1 MGRLAGPGLRLGLL
15 LVLALSLWS
24 CTHGSDGAGVA
35 HTVRRGENLYRIAQ
49 YYEVSVSAIVAANR
63 IRDVQ
68 ALRVGERLWI
78 PGARRSQPSHALL
91 PPPGG
96 SNATRRQ
103 TRNDALRNAN
113 LSFGWPLRG
122 RLTSG
127 YGRRNGRLHEGIDL
141 AARPGTA
148 IRAAEA
154 GRVIYSGNGL
164 GAYGNVV
171 IVKHNGRYASV
182 YAHNRKNH
190 VRKGHVVNK
199 GDVIAELGKT
209 GNASGPHLHFEIR
222 HDELAR
228 DPLQYLP

>member
-1 MGRLAGPGLRLGLL
+1 MGRLAGPGQRVGLA
-15 LVLALSLWS
+15 LVLALALSS
-24 CTHGSDGAGVA
+24 CAHGPEGEGVV
-35 HTVRRGENLYRIAQ
+35 HTLRRGENLYRIAQ
-49 YYEVSVSAIVAANR
+49 YYDVSVAAIVKANR
-63 IRDVQ
+63 IRDVH
-68 ALRVGERLWI
+68 ALRVGERLRI
-78 PGARRSQPSHALL
+78 PGARRSQPAYALL
-91 PPPGG
+91 PPAGA
-96 SNATRRQ
+96 SDSARRQ
-103 TRNDALRNAN
+103 ARNDALRNAN
-113 LSFGWPLRG
+113 LSFSWPLRG

-127 YGRRNGRLHEGIDL
+127 FGRRNGRLHEGIDL
-141 AARPGTA
+141 AARPGTI

-171 IVKHNGRYASV
+171 IVRHNGRYASV

-190 VRKGHVVNK
+190 VRKGHIVDK